1 VRVSGIDALLEAGAQ
16 EAVAGAVTAAE
27 AHTSG
32 EIVVAVVP
40 DSDTY
45 PRAELL
51 AALAWG
57 VPVAIALTLA
67 TGPDSLWRFLPVA
80 ALCVLVC
87 LTAMRR
93 WPVLKRPFISPRV
106 CREEVRQRAI
116 QAFYEHRL
124 YQTRDAT
131 GVLLFLS
138 LLERRVELLADT
150 GIDALVAEGTW
161 DGVVAE
167 LTAALRAG
175 AEVDGVVRAVGKIG
189 EILAAHAPPRP
200 DDTDEL
206 ADGLRVGS

>member
-1 VRVSGIDALLEAGAQ
+1 MDALLESGAQ
-16 EAVAGAVTAAE
+16 ENVSAAVAAAE
-27 AHTSG
+27 ANTSG

-51 AALAWG
+51 AALAGG
-57 VPVAIALTLA
+57 VPVAIALTLV
-67 TGPDSLWRFLPVA
+67 TGPDSLWRFLPVV

-87 LTAMRR
+87 LTAVRH
-93 WPVLKRPFISPRV
+93 WPVLKRPLISPRV

-116 QAFYEHRL
+116 QAFYDHRL

-161 DGVVAE
+161 DGVVAD

-175 AEVDGVVRAVGKIG
+175 DQADGVVRAVAQIG
-189 EILAAHAPPRP
+189 EILAAHVPPRP

-206 ADGLRVGS
+206 DNGMRVGS

>member
-1 VRVSGIDALLEAGAQ
+1 MSGIDALLEAGAQ
-16 EAVAGAVTAAE
+16 EALSGAVTAAE
-27 AHTSG
+27 ANTSG

-51 AALAWG
+51 AALVWG

-93 WPVLKRPFISPRV
+93 WSVLKRPFISRRV
-106 CREEVRQRAI
+106 CHEEVRQRAI
-116 QAFYEHRL
+116 QAFYDYRL

-150 GIDALVAEGTW
+150 GIDALVAEATW
-161 DGVVAE
+161 EGVVND
-167 LTAALRAG
+167 LTAALRTG
-175 AEVDGVVRAVGKIG
+175 NPVDGVVRAVARIG

-206 ADGLRVGS
+206 DNGLRVGN

>member
-1 VRVSGIDALLEAGAQ
+1 MDALLESGAQ
-16 EAVAGAVTAAE
+16 EKVSAAVAAAE
-27 AHTSG
+27 ANTAG

-45 PRAELL
+45 PRAELR
-51 AALAWG
+51 AALAGG
-57 VPVAIALTLA
+57 VPIAIALTLA
-67 TGPDSLWRFLPVA
+67 TGPDSLWRFLPVV

-93 WPVLKRPFISPRV
+93 WPLLKRPFISPWV

-116 QAFYEHRL
+116 QAFYDHRL

-150 GIDALVAEGTW
+150 GIDALVGEGTW
-161 DGVVAE
+161 DGVVAD

-175 AEVDGVVRAVGKIG
+175 DQVDGVARAVAQIG
-189 EILAAHAPPRP
+189 EVLAIHVPPRP

-206 ADGLRVGS
+206 DNGMRVGS